1 MPISQSIL
9 PDGCRDILISEQAS
23 ESSVTVSQQTLDD
36 VELYKFEDVLSD
48 LEEEVIRI
56 VWNKFIALISI

>member
-1 MPISQSIL
+1 MPISQYIL

-56 VWNKFIALISI
+56 V

>member
-56 VWNKFIALISI
+56 V